1 MKNIQ
6 ILWSGTVDRKW
17 GDKDPFLPWN
27 LFPFVKEAI
36 MSKRD
41 KEIDDHMRQVE
52 ARGTQPKPKPPKK
65 ESTK

>member
-1 MKNIQ
+1 
-6 ILWSGTVDRKW
+6 
-17 GDKDPFLPWN
+17 
-27 LFPFVKEAI
+27 